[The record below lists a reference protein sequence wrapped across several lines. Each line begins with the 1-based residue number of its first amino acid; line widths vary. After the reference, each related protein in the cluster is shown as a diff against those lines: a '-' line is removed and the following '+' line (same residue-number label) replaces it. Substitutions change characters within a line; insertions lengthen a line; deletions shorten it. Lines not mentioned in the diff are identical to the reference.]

1 MSDQKYPAPQW
12 KQIEP
17 YQPVEAI
24 RRPNVV
30 RGTESTERVP
40 KLPFQY
46 YLDPSGNL
54 VRLAVAS
61 TRNFKGATEAGGDPM
76 RTVKF
81 NQAAAV
87 RDHFIPW
94 EFVDAKAQTPW
105 IVELRTREEWEKHR
119 EVLLQDRRKAH
130 NEKTSK
136 HNEQWENSE
145 EKKAGAFV
153 DALTKMVDKK
163 LGDDAVGNP
172 FRRKGKTE

>member
-12 KQIEP
+12 QQVEP
-17 YQPVEAI
+17 YQSVDAI

-30 RGTESTERVP
+30 RGTQSVEKVP

-81 NQAAAV
+81 NQGHAV
-87 RDHFIPW
+87 REGFMPW
-94 EFVDAKAQTPW
+94 EYVDAKSQIPGD
-105 IVELRTREEWEKHR
+105 VGMRSREEWEKFR
-119 EVLLQDRRKAH
+119 EEELQRRRAAH
-130 NEKTSK
+130 NEKTSR
-136 HNEQWENSE
+136 HNNQWENSE

-153 DALTKMVDKK
+153 DALSKMVDKK
-163 LGDDAVGNP
+163 IGDEGNP
-172 FRRKGKTE
+172 FRRKGKPE